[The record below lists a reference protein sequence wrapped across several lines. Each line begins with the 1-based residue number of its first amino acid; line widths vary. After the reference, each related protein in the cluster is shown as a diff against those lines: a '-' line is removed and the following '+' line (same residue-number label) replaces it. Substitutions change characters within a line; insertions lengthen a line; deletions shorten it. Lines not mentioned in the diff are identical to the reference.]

1 MEPEHHAGCELK
13 EKLSHVCTCGAVHM
27 DMSIQPDQSARAII
41 EDDAIVI
48 RIPLANLQAI
58 MDGGFAC
65 GAYDQRYKVT
75 NLLGFAKEINSEL
88 NSEDEEGSTPVH
100 KLFDAAINE
109 ALNQGA
115 QHAEPHETQE
125 F

>member
-1 MEPEHHAGCELK
+1 MAGDIK
-13 EKLSHVCTCGAVHM
+13 
-27 DMSIQPDQSARAII
+27 DSATAII
-41 EDDAIVI
+41 EDGAIVI
-48 RIPLANLQAI
+48 RVQISALQMI

-65 GAYDQRYKVT
+65 NAYDKRYRVT
-75 NLLGFAKEINSEL
+75 DPEGFAKEIAGAL
-88 NSEDEEGSTPVH
+88 NDEDEEGSTPVH

-115 QHAEPHETQE
+115 QHADEHPQQE

>member
-1 MEPEHHAGCELK
+1 MQNPLNDPEPEAIDRDAAQ
-13 EKLSHVCTCGAVHM
+13 AV
-27 DMSIQPDQSARAII
+27 I
-41 EDDAIVI
+41 EDGAIVI
-48 RIPLANLQAI
+48 RVPIANLQAI

-65 GAYDQRYKVT
+65 AAYDKRYRVT
-75 NLLGFAKEINSEL
+75 DPEGFAKEIADAL
-88 NSEDEEGSTPVH
+88 NDEDEEGSTPVH

-115 QHAEPHETQE
+115 QHADEHPIQE

>member
-1 MEPEHHAGCELK
+1 MQNPLNDPEPEALHRDAAK
-13 EKLSHVCTCGAVHM
+13 
-27 DMSIQPDQSARAII
+27 AII
-41 EDDAIVI
+41 EDGAIVI
-48 RIPLANLQAI
+48 RVPIANLQAI

-65 GAYDQRYKVT
+65 AAYDQRYKVT
-75 NLLGFAKEINSEL
+75 DGPGFAKEIASAL
-88 NSEDEEGSTPVH
+88 NDEDDVGSTPIH

-115 QHAEPHETQE
+115 QHAEPHEIQE